1 MHACLRSLAAV
12 AAAFAVLPLAAAQS
26 RPEPTTTTGP
36 AASRR
41 WDDGGDL
48 DKIVWHRPF
57 ADARR
62 IAKESGRVLLLKP
75 ILGGGNEPKPGGVPC
90 GGKNDNEG
98 SW

>member
-1 MHACLRSLAAV
+1 MHSHVRALAAV
-12 AAAFAVLPLAAAQS
+12 AVACAAVPLAAAQS
-26 RPEPTTTTGP
+26 RPEPATTTAP
-36 AASRR
+36 AARR

-62 IAKESGRVLLLKP
+62 LAKESGRVLLLKP
-75 ILGGGNEPKPGGVPC
+75 ILGGGNEPKPDGVPC
-90 GGKNDNEG
+90 GGKNDCEG